1 MSFPR
6 ERFRPKKPKQS
17 KNHFL
22 SNKCFVRTGELIVSS
37 DANISI
43 PASARL
49 AEKTA
54 FNILIAISVAHLL
67 NDLIQ
72 SLIPSM
78 YPVIKG
84 SLQLDFGQVGII
96 QLTYQL
102 TASILQPLVGMYTDR
117 HPQPFS
123 LPIGMAFSL
132 VGILL
137 LSSATSYS
145 QILLSVALI
154 GVGSSVFHPE
164 SSRVA
169 RMASGGK
176 HGLAQS
182 LFQVGG
188 NAGAAFGPI
197 LAATFIIPR
206 GQASLAWFSLV
217 AFVGIL
223 VLIRVG
229 FWTLEKRRQ
238 TAKTRNVARVH
249 ERPAVSQRKLTLT
262 LLILASLVF
271 SKAFY
276 TASMTSYFTFYL
288 IETFHLTTQQ
298 AQYYLFMYL
307 ASVAAGAFAG
317 GPIGDRVGRKAVI
330 WFSILGVLPF
340 TLVMPHAD
348 LFWTGVLSIVIGFIM
363 SSAFSAIIVYAQEL
377 MPGKVGMISGL
388 FFGLTFGLGGLGAA
402 ILGELADHTSIAFVY
417 RLCAFLPLIG
427 ILTIFLPD
435 TRKRRIV

>member
-1 MSFPR
+1 M
-6 ERFRPKKPKQS
+6 
-17 KNHFL
+17 
-22 SNKCFVRTGELIVSS
+22 
-37 DANISI
+37 
-43 PASARL
+43 
-49 AEKTA
+49 
-54 FNILIAISVAHLL
+54 
-67 NDLIQ
+67 NDLVQ

-78 YPVIKG
+78 YPVIKE
-84 SLQLDFGQVGII
+84 SLKLDFGQVGML

-102 TASILQPLVGMYTDR
+102 TASILQPFVGMYR

-123 LPIGMAFSL
+123 LPFGMSFSL

-137 LSSATSYS
+137 LSSAASHS
-145 QILLSVALI
+145 QILLAVALI

-206 GQASLAWFSLV
+206 GQSSLAWFSLV
-217 AFVGIL
+217 SLVGIL
-223 VLIRVG
+223 VLIKIG
-229 FWTLEKRRQ
+229 FWTREKRRQ
-238 TAKTRNVARVH
+238 TIKIGSTVKIA
-249 ERPAVSQRKLTLT
+249 ERSAIPQKQLTLIF
-262 LLILASLVF
+262 LVLGSLVF

-288 IETFHLTTQQ
+288 IETINLSTQQ

-307 ASVAAGAFAG
+307 ASVAIGAFAG

-330 WFSILGVLPF
+330 WFSILGF
-340 TLVMPHAD
+340 C
-348 LFWTGVLSIVIGFIM
+348 LSPCCCRSPI
-363 SSAFSAIIVYAQEL
+363 FSGPA
-377 MPGKVGMISGL
+377 S
-388 FFGLTFGLGGLGAA
+388 
-402 ILGELADHTSIAFVY
+402 
-417 RLCAFLPLIG
+417 
-427 ILTIFLPD
+427 
-435 TRKRRIV
+435 

>member
-1 MSFPR
+1 M
-6 ERFRPKKPKQS
+6 
-17 KNHFL
+17 
-22 SNKCFVRTGELIVSS
+22 SS
-37 DANISI
+37 DAKITS
-43 PASARL
+43 PSSVRL
-49 AEKTA
+49 AEKVA
-54 FNILIAISVAHLL
+54 FNILIAISAAHLM

-78 YPVIKG
+78 YPVIKD
-84 SLQLDFGQVGII
+84 SLKLDFGQVGMI

-117 HPQPFS
+117 YPQPFS
-123 LPIGMAFSL
+123 LPVGMSFSL

-137 LSSATSYS
+137 LSSAASYS
-145 QILLSVALI
+145 QILAAVALI

-197 LAATFIIPR
+197 LAATFVIPR
-206 GQASLAWFSLV
+206 GQSSLAWFSLV
-217 AFVGIL
+217 SLVGIL
-223 VLIRVG
+223 VLTRVG
-229 FWTLEKRRQ
+229 FWTREKRRQ
-238 TAKTRNVARVH
+238 VIRIGKTAQALDH
-249 ERPAVSQRKLTLT
+249 PALPQKKLTLI

-288 IETFHLTTQQ
+288 IETFQLTTQQ

-340 TLVMPHAD
+340 TMMLPFAN
-348 LFWTGVLSIVIGFIM
+348 LFWTGVLSVVIGLIL

-377 MPGKVGMISGL
+377 MPGKVGMIAGL

-402 ILGELADHTSIAFVY
+402 ILGELADLTSITFVY
-417 RLCAFLPLIG
+417 RICAFLPLIG

-435 TRKRRIV
+435 TRKLKLA